1 MQACT
6 PARVRALPDSFS
18 GVPTQLLQCGSNSEG
33 SSVCHPR
40 NVHGQGGGGAL
51 LEACAQNL
59 SKLRVPRGARLLQ
72 QHKVSTGSFLD
83 LWCRA
88 VTQLPRER
96 VAIQF
101 TGKLLPRASAAHTQ
115 HTHRGQRKEAQ
126 RQPCLPEEQ
135 AHARPSALNA
145 LNPQQPLCEG
155 KGRN

>member
-83 LWCRA
+83 LWCRV
-88 VTQLPRER
+88 VTLLPRAR

-101 TGKLLPRASAAHTQ
+101 TGKLLPRASTAHTQ
-115 HTHRGQRKEAQ
+115 QTHGGQKKEAQ
-126 RQPCLPEEQ
+126 RQPCLSEEW
-135 AHARPSALNA
+135 AHALPSAFNST
-145 LNPQQPLCEG
+145 
-155 KGRN
+155 